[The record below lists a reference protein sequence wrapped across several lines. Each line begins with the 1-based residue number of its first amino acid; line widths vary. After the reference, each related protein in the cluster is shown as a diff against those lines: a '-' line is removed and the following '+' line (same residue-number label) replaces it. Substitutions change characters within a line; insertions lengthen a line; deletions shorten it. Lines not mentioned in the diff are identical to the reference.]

1 MGTFTAGGLEVK
13 IDDGKLT
20 IVKEGKARKFVR
32 NLEQRTFNGKLAAK
46 KNANV
51 LYVTERCVF
60 KLTIDGLELIEV
72 APGIDIE
79 RDIIANMDFRPI
91 IKNPRPMD
99 ERIFM
104 NQPMGL
110 KADELY

>member
-1 MGTFTAGGLEVK
+1 MGTFTAGGLEIK
-13 IDDGKLT
+13 INDGKLSV
-20 IVKEGKARKFVR
+20 VKEGKARKFVN

-60 KLTIDGLELIEV
+60 KLTTEGLELVEV

-79 RDIIANMDFRPI
+79 RDIIPNMEFRPI
-91 IKNPRPMD
+91 IKNPKLMD
-99 ERIFM
+99 ERIFID
-104 NQPMGL
+104 QPMGL
-110 KADELY
+110 KVEEL